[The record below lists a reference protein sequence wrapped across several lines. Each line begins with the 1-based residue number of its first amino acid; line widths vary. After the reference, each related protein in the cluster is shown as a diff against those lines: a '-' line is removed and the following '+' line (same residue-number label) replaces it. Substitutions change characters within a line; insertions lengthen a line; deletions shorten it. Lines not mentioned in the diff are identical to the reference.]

1 MTLTAVGTVGTEPK
15 YVRTAEGAH
24 ITTFRI
30 VVQERRFDDKERAW
44 KDGPASWLTVT
55 TFGKLALNAK
65 ESIRKTDR
73 ILVTGRATL
82 RDWQD
87 DKGRSGTTL
96 DVVADAVG
104 PDLLWGTASYS
115 RRTSSAEAPDGPSAP
130 SGPASA
136 EPQGGDWGAPVPA
149 GASVGAD
156 ADLPF

>member
-1 MTLTAVGTVGTEPK
+1 VAQMTLTAVGTVGTEPK

-30 VVQERRFDDKERAW
+30 VVQERKFDDKERAW

-65 ESIRKTDR
+65 ESIRKADR

-87 DKGRSGTTL
+87 EKGRSGSTL

-104 PDLLWGTASYS
+104 PDLLWGTASYT
-115 RRTSSAEAPDGPSAP
+115 RR
-130 SGPASA
+130 ASA
-136 EPQGGDWGAPVPA
+136 ETPEGSAPPADSETQGGDWGAPPPTD
-149 GASVGAD
+149 G
-156 ADLPF
+156 DLPF